1 MGIKFRLI
9 AMNFLQYAIWGSWL
23 ISLGAVVDAYGWPDS
38 WFIFA
43 GYALVVAVVFA
54 VVFKYRHNP
63 AEMGG
68 VKH

>member
-1 MGIKFRLI
+1 MFVNDNKMIGGKSRRHI
-9 AMNFLQYAIWGSWL
+9 AFFGSYAA
-23 ISLGAVVDAYGWPDS
+23 GAVVDAYGWPDS

-63 AEMGG
+63 AEMEG